1 MNRQE
6 ILEELEKRGVNPNVS
21 NSNENQD
28 TSPQISREEI
38 LQELGKRG
46 LKQNKETGIF
56 LPTREKQKQDD
67 PFGMATMVD
76 DMEIAPVNYESQAVA
91 DYLSSKEFARLALEI
106 TGGVAGAAFAPAI
119 APAVLIGRAAMAV
132 RPALQAAVTRMA
144 GAGIGEAGGA
154 LTSQTFD
161 PTFNSKSDFG
171 EIFESVSKDMLKK
184 AAIGA
189 TGEGAGQLIG
199 KGITKVLSKNKKLL
213 DGAEE
218 AVQAIEEQKTKIL
231 ANPKS
236 YKQEI
241 QDAVKVGQLTPG
253 LLQKGQTIDI
263 LENVAESSLFGGGS
277 LRYAKEGANTI
288 AESGLTDF
296 INAYKVKA
304 GDGALGNLFQRT
316 LTKDLQDFKSIAN
329 VKYKAV
335 DDALKGANVDG
346 VDITNLKQFASNELK
361 NLGAKS
367 ESTKLKSFLK
377 GILDEKNF
385 VSFKRANILRGD
397 YLETSR
403 AFTTETLGKKKGRL
417 ASIAA
422 SDITDAIDNSIIPNN
437 VKGLLKEANKHYREG
452 AEVFNDTLFK
462 KIIDNDPDLVYK
474 SIVAAGDRPTL
485 VNKTFDILNKRIKD
499 VDERNLLKNKIR
511 GAFLDD
517 IMTKSQR
524 SNDQFGVELDAE
536 KLFKN
541 FAKKEDTF
549 KSMFSPRELTEFKKF
564 QNALKFAQGRK
575 SKTGGLPGGMMI
587 QMKQS
592 GALIQIA
599 SSASAYG
606 TGMTGIA
613 AGILIAPAVIAKAF
627 TTPKIIKALTLG
639 IKYQDKP
646 SLSRRYFLQAITHM
660 ADDNLISKDDLD
672 NIKKEVKDNQE

>member
-6 ILEELEKRGVNPNVS
+6 ILQELEKRGVNPNVS

-184 AAIGA
+184 AAIGS

-241 QDAVKVGQLTPG
+241 QDAVQVGQLTPG

-549 KSMFSPRELTEFKKF
+549 KAMFSPRELTEFKKF

-646 SLSRRYFLQAITHM
+646 SLSRRYFLQAMTHM

>member
-38 LQELGKRG
+38 LKELGKRG

-646 SLSRRYFLQAITHM
+646 SLSRRYFLQAMTHM

>member
-329 VKYKAV
+329 VKYNAV

-403 AFTTETLGKKKGRL
+403 AFTTETLGKKK
-417 ASIAA
+417 
-422 SDITDAIDNSIIPNN
+422 
-437 VKGLLKEANKHYREG
+437 
-452 AEVFNDTLFK
+452 
-462 KIIDNDPDLVYK
+462 
-474 SIVAAGDRPTL
+474 
-485 VNKTFDILNKRIKD
+485 
-499 VDERNLLKNKIR
+499 
-511 GAFLDD
+511 
-517 IMTKSQR
+517 
-524 SNDQFGVELDAE
+524 
-536 KLFKN
+536 
-541 FAKKEDTF
+541 ED
-549 KSMFSPRELTEFKKF
+549 
-564 QNALKFAQGRK
+564 
-575 SKTGGLPGGMMI
+575 
-587 QMKQS
+587 
-592 GALIQIA
+592 
-599 SSASAYG
+599 
-606 TGMTGIA
+606 
-613 AGILIAPAVIAKAF
+613 
-627 TTPKIIKALTLG
+627 
-639 IKYQDKP
+639 
-646 SLSRRYFLQAITHM
+646 
-660 ADDNLISKDDLD
+660 
-672 NIKKEVKDNQE
+672 

>member
-6 ILEELEKRGVNPNVS
+6 ILQELKERGVNPNVS
-21 NSNENQD
+21 NSNESQD
-28 TSPQISREEI
+28 NSPQISREEI
-38 LQELGKRG
+38 LKELGKRG

-106 TGGVAGAAFAPAI
+106 TGGVVGAAFAPAI

-132 RPALQAAVTRMA
+132 RPALQASVTRMA

-161 PTFNSKSDFG
+161 PTFNSKSDFA
-171 EIFESVSKDMLKK
+171 EIFGSISKDMLKK
-184 AAIGA
+184 AAIGS

-199 KGITKVLSKNKKLL
+199 KGITKVLSRNKKLL

-241 QDAVKVGQLTPG
+241 QDAINVGQLTPG

-346 VDITNLKQFASNELK
+346 VDITNLKQFASDELK

-377 GILDEKNF
+377 GILDEKNIIP
-385 VSFKRANILRGD
+385 FKRANILRGD
-397 YLETSR
+397 YLEISKT
-403 AFTTETLGKKKGRL
+403 FTTESLGKKKGRL

-485 VNKTFDILNKRIKD
+485 INKTFDILNKRIKD

-541 FAKKEDTF
+541 FMKKEDTF
-549 KSMFSPRELTEFKKF
+549 KAMFSTKELTEFKKF

-606 TGMTGIA
+606 TGMKGMA

-660 ADDNLISKDDLD
+660 ADDNLVSKDDLD
-672 NIKKEVKDNQE
+672 NIKKELKDNQE

>member
-28 TSPQISREEI
+28 TSPQISKEEI

-106 TGGVAGAAFAPAI
+106 TGGVAGAAFAPVI

-241 QDAVKVGQLTPG
+241 QDAVEVGQLTPG

-288 AESGLTDF
+288 AESSLTDF

-549 KSMFSPRELTEFKKF
+549 KAMFSPRELTEFKKF

-646 SLSRRYFLQAITHM
+646 SLSRRYFLQAMTHM

>member
-189 TGEGAGQLIG
+189 TGEGAGLLIG

-646 SLSRRYFLQAITHM
+646 SLSRRYFLQAMTHM

>member
-28 TSPQISREEI
+28 TSPQISKEEI

-106 TGGVAGAAFAPAI
+106 TGGVAGAAFAPVI

-241 QDAVKVGQLTPG
+241 QDAVEVGQLTPG

-549 KSMFSPRELTEFKKF
+549 KAMFSPRELTEFKKF

-646 SLSRRYFLQAITHM
+646 SLSRRYFLQAMTHM

>member
-549 KSMFSPRELTEFKKF
+549 KAMFSPRELTEFKKF

>member
-646 SLSRRYFLQAITHM
+646 SLSRRYFLQAMTHM